1 LAIKKLNW
9 KPDIKL
15 DIGLDKT
22 IEYYSKL
29 MIETK
34 EYKVN

>member
-29 MIETK
+29 ITERN
-34 EYKVN
+34 EYS